1 MALEY
6 LIIRDFLEA
15 YYTAYHYF
23 FELRLES
30 RYYVCLLLYARL
42 VKLCTGIQYIDIDI
56 KTGSVV

>member
-6 LIIRDFLEA
+6 LMIHDFLET

-30 RYYVCLLLYARL
+30 GYDVCLLLYARL
-42 VKLCTGIQYIDIDI
+42 VKLCTCVRYIDIDMKI
-56 KTGSVV
+56 ISVV